1 MENLKTGSTP
11 TEAEVEFNALK
22 SQGDDFF
29 RIELLRQ
36 ARNFYEKALARNPE
50 STEVKALLDQC
61 NKMLGFENRVVW
73 ILLGSTAVVIAVTLL
88 FL

>member
-1 MENLKTGSTP
+1 MENQKVGSTL
-11 TEAEVEFNALK
+11 TGAEVEFNTLK

-36 ARNFYEKALARNPE
+36 ARNNYRKALALNPE

-61 NKMLGFENRVVW
+61 DSLLSYENRVVW
-73 ILLGSTAVVIAVTLL
+73 ILLGSAALIVAGYLL
-88 FL
+88 LW

>member
-1 MENLKTGSTP
+1 MENIKTGSTP

-36 ARNFYEKALARNPE
+36 ARNNYEKALALNPE
-50 STEVKALLDQC
+50 STEVKILLDQC
-61 NKMLGFENRVVW
+61 NSLLSYETRVVW
-73 ILLGSTAVVIAVTLL
+73 ILLGSTAAVIAGYLL
-88 FL
+88 LG